1 MKINLLKA
9 GFLFLVSCLLI
20 SCRSTSNYS
29 GPTTSV
35 QYNDNYYVKLE
46 NFYLLERGMDYATV
60 KDLLKAD
67 PKEVL
72 MSVNDNCMIAV
83 YDLKG
88 NYRKH
93 YPPRSDREIKD
104 LNPEITTAGGDL
116 GIKFFPSKS
125 KSNLTYQIDN
135 ESPSFYVIFDGKSQR
150 VRSYYSKSINEEF
163 DEHQEIL
170 KRAFVICEGNQE
182 KINEMVSA
190 LSNYNAIKSR
200 EKEIKANSLKT
211 SGKSLLPTFL
221 EKKEINEAGKESQNS
236 LSNAIKP
243 QAQIIEA
250 KRSTPPYTPKKPK
263 NKIPAILGA
272 LLVTYAVIGSI
283 VYLGSSL

>member
-1 MKINLLKA
+1 
-9 GFLFLVSCLLI
+9 
-20 SCRSTSNYS
+20 
-29 GPTTSV
+29 
-35 QYNDNYYVKLE
+35 
-46 NFYLLERGMDYATV
+46 MDYATV

-93 YPPRSDREIKD
+93 YSPRSDRKITD
-104 LNPEITTAGGDL
+104 LNPEITQAGGDL
-116 GIKFFPSKS
+116 GIQFFPSKS
-125 KSNLTYQIDN
+125 KSNLTYQVDN

-170 KRAFVICEGNQE
+170 KRALVICEGNQE

-190 LSNYNAIKSR
+190 LSNYNAIKNR
-200 EKEIKANSLKT
+200 EKEIKANSLIT
-211 SGKSLLPTFL
+211 SSKSVLPTFL
-221 EKKEINEAGKESQNS
+221 EKKEINEAGNESKNS
-236 LSNAIKP
+236 LSDAIKT
-243 QAQIIEA
+243 QEQQILEA
-250 KRSTPPYTPKKPK
+250 KRYTPPYPPQKSK
-263 NKIPAILGA
+263 NSTRKIVVS
-272 LLVTYAVIGSI
+272 LLLLYAVIGSL
-283 VYLGSSL
+283 VYLGTNL

>member
-20 SCRSTSNYS
+20 SCRSTTV
-29 GPTTSV
+29 PTTSV

-93 YPPRSDREIKD
+93 YSPRSDRKITD
-104 LNPEITTAGGDL
+104 LNPEITKAGGDQ
-116 GIKFFPSKS
+116 GIQFFPSKS

-190 LSNYNAIKSR
+190 LSNFNAIKSR

-211 SGKSLLPTFL
+211 SSKSLLPTFL
-221 EKKEINEAGKESQNS
+221 DKKEINEAGKESQNS
-236 LSNAIKP
+236 FSDAIK
-243 QAQIIEA
+243 AQEKILEA
-250 KRSTPPYTPKKPK
+250 KRYTPPYTPKKPK
-263 NKIPAILGA
+263 NPVGKLLGIL
-272 LLVTYAVIGSI
+272 LLSYAVIGGI
-283 VYLGSSL
+283 VYLGTSL